1 MEIKIEK
8 RSKHYGDLHKWVNK
22 VIQSCKTKEQI
33 RSTKQLIGVFKNQM
47 EKNKI
52 NEQLIFTIISDLEMS
67 LIVKT
72 HTIKV
77 FTQ

>member
-22 VIQSCKTKEQI
+22 VIQSCETKEQI
-33 RSTKQLIGVFKNQM
+33 RSTKQLIGLFKNQM
-47 EKNKI
+47 EKNKV

-77 FTQ
+77 FI